1 MPVPTIL
8 NCPAVDISGIFSLH
22 GEAASAGVRRDLA
35 YLLAEYERLDILAS
49 AQSTYGAVFGGARIP
64 DENLGLRELTQTQD
78 PLFQWLVV
86 DPADPAAFAQAEAM
100 LSSPKVLGLRLPNST
115 RRCSIA
121 AYADALFSMAQEQM
135 VAVMVHPSH
144 VQEAVQFA
152 EKYPDVPVIVPQLC
166 IERLDKPCFA
176 ECIAETPNV
185 YTDTAGGPSVCN
197 HSLEYVADVCG
208 ADRILFASGGES
220 LAFEKARI
228 LLSPLSREDQEKILL
243 HNALRIFPKLAQW
256 LDSRKE
262 VLL

>member
-1 MPVPTIL
+1 MPIPTIP
-8 NCPAVDISGIFSLH
+8 NYPAIDISGLFSLR
-22 GEAASAGVRRDLA
+22 GEATSSGICRDLPF
-35 YLLAEYERLDILAS
+35 LQAEYARLDIIAT
-49 AQSTYGAVFGGARIP
+49 AQSTFGAVCGGTAIP
-64 DENLGLRELTQTQD
+64 GENQQLQELTQTED
-78 PLFQWLVV
+78 GLFQWVVV
-86 DPADPAAFAQAEAM
+86 DPADPATYSQAEAM
-100 LSSPKVLGLRLPNST
+100 LSSPKVLGIRLPNST
-115 RRCSIA
+115 RRSSIA
-121 AYADALFSMAQEQM
+121 HYGYSLFSLANLYGA
-135 VAVMVHPSH
+135 AVMVHPTH
-144 VQEAVQFA
+144 VQEAVTFA
-152 EKYPDVPVIVPQLC
+152 DKYPDVPVIVPQLC

-220 LAFEKARI
+220 PAFEKARI
-228 LLSPLSREDQEKILL
+228 LLSPLSQEDQEKILL